1 MQYKLAMYALEK
13 SDKLF
18 VASMLELARKKFG
31 VHWVLDDNAG
41 QVTLVDVDQPDGLSF
56 WQAYHSQKKLVAFA
70 RSNHC
75 QAALYLEKPLRVQ
88 PFTELLKALADD
100 LPGSDGATSE
110 TTATA
115 TVATV
120 AAAAVPDSAKDVI
133 NYQPESYLAGLLQ
146 HSLRTQQAMR
156 LGIEHC
162 PALYVLPSKRRWY
175 STPMDLKHLTSSQK
189 LLLSA
194 PASSFVQQPMTET
207 ALLNEVT
214 QQGLPHYDINSLL
227 WVSTLHAS
235 RGRLLTGHALQ
246 HPVRLRQWPNFAI
259 LPYEA
264 VHMQL
269 AAFIMK
275 TPASVARIAS
285 NTRIPLSTV
294 VDFYNACAMTDLL
307 IAVDNSQD
315 VDVAAKPVSV
325 EKRSLFKNILQR
337 LVG

>member
-1 MQYKLAMYALEK
+1 MQYKLAIYALEK

-41 QVTLVDVDQPDGLSF
+41 QVTLVDTDQPEGLSF
-56 WQAYHSQKKLVAFA
+56 WQAYHTHKKLVAFA

-88 PFTELLKALADD
+88 PFTELLKALAVN
-100 LPGSDGATSE
+100 LPGFDGAAPE
-110 TTATA
+110 TA
-115 TVATV
+115 VPATV
-120 AAAAVPDSAKDVI
+120 AAVPASAKNAL

-146 HSLRTQQAMR
+146 HSLRTQQAIR

-175 STPMDLKHLTSSQK
+175 STPIDLNHLASSQK

-194 PASSFVQQPMTET
+194 PASSFIQQPMTEA
-207 ALLNEVT
+207 ALLDEVT
-214 QQGLPHYDINSLL
+214 KQGLPHYDINSLL
-227 WVSTLHAS
+227 WVSTPQTSH
-235 RGRLLTGHALQ
+235 GRLLAGRALQ

-259 LPYEA
+259 LPYEP

-294 VDFYNACAMTDLL
+294 VDFYNACAMVDLL
-307 IAVDNSQD
+307 ITVDNSQD

>member
-70 RSNHC
+70 HSNRC

-100 LPGSDGATSE
+100 LPGFEGAVPE
-110 TTATA
+110 TVTTA
-115 TVATV
+115 TVAVST
-120 AAAAVPDSAKDVI
+120 SAKDAL
-133 NYQPESYLAGLLQ
+133 NYQPEIYLAGLLQ
-146 HSLRTQQAMR
+146 HSLRTQQAIR

-162 PALYVLPSKRRWY
+162 PALYVLPSKHRWY
-175 STPMDLKHLTSSQK
+175 SAPIDLNHLTSSQK

-214 QQGLPHYDINSLL
+214 QQGLPHYDLNSLL

-235 RGRLLTGHALQ
+235 QGRLLAGHALQ

-259 LPYEA
+259 LPYEP

-294 VDFYNACAMTDLL
+294 VDFYNACAMVDLL
-307 IAVDNSQD
+307 ISVDNSQD
-315 VDVAAKPVSV
+315 VDIAAKPVSV